1 MTIRAKLLIVIP
13 LLVLAAN
20 TVIFFL
26 FRSSTLVQDG
36 YDRMMNRILAYKQS
50 VQSSDQ
56 SVQALY
62 NYLLDPNPTLQDEME
77 RLNNGLRA
85 SGDSLR
91 QLGQL
96 PSLAPQAAGYLHLL
110 DTLAEQE
117 RQAAAASATPKD
129 ALARYE
135 SAEKTAGFIREEGQ
149 RLVDLELG
157 VDRPIFLRIQQE
169 NERMNRLGAAVIAV
183 QTLLGVGLAFWVSRS
198 VTDPVGRLVRLARRV
213 SQGNP
218 REALPN
224 PVAGANAKD
233 ELGILTTAFVQ
244 MVESLQE
251 AADRDKERLEQD
263 RFVKELELRALQS
276 QIQPHFLFN
285 SLNVLSKLALLEG
298 AERTSDLIVS
308 MSKLIRYRLR
318 KLDEPVS
325 LRDELGHVMEYVAL
339 QQARFGSR
347 VRFETKID
355 DAALS
360 ARIPALTVQPL
371 VENAFVHGI
380 ESMES
385 GAVIRLAVA
394 MDGEDAVV
402 EVADNGAGM
411 DEATRQ
417 ALLQLD
423 YEPEAAAK
431 AEQRTSERQSE
442 QQPEQRYSDQLPAQQ
457 SDQRPAQQ
465 SDQQPQQ
472 QSERQPQQPK
482 QQHPEIRKP
491 ESGLS
496 RPEPASAGL
505 GTRNVFRRLQLF
517 TGRTGA
523 VQIRSAP
530 GQGTSFTIRIP
541 MTPKEEPADVPL
553 IDRG

>member
-56 SVQALY
+56 SLQALY
-62 NYLLDPNPTLQDEME
+62 NYLLDPGPGLQAELE
-77 RLNNGLRA
+77 RLNEELRR

-96 PSLAPQAAGYLHLL
+96 PSLAPQAAGYLNLI
-110 DTLAEQE
+110 DTLVKQE
-117 RQAAAASATPKD
+117 RDAAAASATPKE
-129 ALARYE
+129 ALMRYE
-135 SAEKTAGFIREEGQ
+135 SAEKTAGFIREEGS

-157 VDRPIFLRIQQE
+157 VDRPIFLQIQRK
-169 NERMNRLGAAVIAV
+169 NERLNRLGAAVIIV
-183 QTLLGVGLAFWVSRS
+183 QTLLSVGFAIWVSRS
-198 VTDPVGRLVRLARRV
+198 VTDPVGRLVRMARRV
-213 SQGNP
+213 SQGRPHDEPDDSDGLVDPKNP
-218 REALPN
+218 EN
-224 PVAGANAKD
+224 PKNLKARAASEGKPIAIAARNANAKD
-233 ELGILTTAFVQ
+233 ELGILKTAFVQ
-244 MVESLQE
+244 MIESLQE

-285 SLNVLSKLALLEG
+285 ALNVLSKLALLEG

-318 KLDEPVS
+318 KLDEPVT

-347 VRFETKID
+347 VRFETDID
-355 DAALS
+355 EAALT

-380 ESMES
+380 ESMEA
-385 GAVIRLAVA
+385 GAEIRLAIA
-394 MDGEDAVV
+394 RDGEDAVI
-402 EVADNGAGM
+402 EVSDNGVGM
-411 DEATRQ
+411 EEATRL

-423 YEPEAAAK
+423 YEPEA
-431 AEQRTSERQSE
+431 
-442 QQPEQRYSDQLPAQQ
+442 
-457 SDQRPAQQ
+457 
-465 SDQQPQQ
+465 
-472 QSERQPQQPK
+472 
-482 QQHPEIRKP
+482 RKP
-491 ESGLS
+491 EPEELS
-496 RPEPASAGL
+496 EPASSKPPAAHTAESPMSAGL

-517 TGRTGA
+517 TGRGDT

-530 GQGTSFTIRIP
+530 GLGTTFTIRIP
-541 MTPKEEPADVPL
+541 MTPKEETADVSL
-553 IDRG
+553 TDRG

>member
-26 FRSSTLVQDG
+26 FRSSTLVQGG

-56 SVQALY
+56 SLQALY
-62 NYLLDPNPTLQDEME
+62 NYLLDPGPELQAEMQNRNDEL
-77 RLNNGLRA
+77 RL

-96 PSLAPQAAGYLHLL
+96 SSVAPQAAGYLNLIDKL
-110 DTLAEQE
+110 VQQE
-117 RQAAAASATPKD
+117 KQAAAASATPKE
-129 ALARYE
+129 ALAQYE
-135 SAEKTAGFIREEGQ
+135 SAERTAGFIREEGS

-157 VDRPIFLRIQQE
+157 VDRPIFLQIQQK
-169 NERMNRLGAAVIAV
+169 NARMNRLGAAVIAV
-183 QTLLGVGLAFWVSRS
+183 QTLLSVGLAFWVSRS
-198 VTDPVGRLVRLARRV
+198 VTDPVGRLVRMARRV
-213 SQGNP
+213 SQGRPHDEPDEAAAPDRLN
-218 REALPN
+218 RETN
-224 PVAGANAKD
+224 GKSNGKD

-244 MVESLQE
+244 MIESLRE

-318 KLDEPVS
+318 KLDEPVT
-325 LRDELGHVMEYVAL
+325 LRDELGHVTEYAAI
-339 QQARFGSR
+339 QQARFGGR
-347 VRFETKID
+347 VRFVTEID
-355 DAALS
+355 EAALS

-371 VENAFVHGI
+371 IENAFVHGV
-380 ESMES
+380 EGMEA
-385 GAVIRLAVA
+385 GAEIRLAIA
-394 MDGEDAVV
+394 RDGTDAII
-402 EVADNGAGM
+402 EVSDNGAGM
-411 DEATRQ
+411 DEETRR
-417 ALLQLD
+417 ALLRLD
-423 YEPEAAAK
+423 YEPEADM
-431 AEQRTSERQSE
+431 
-442 QQPEQRYSDQLPAQQ
+442 PP
-457 SDQRPAQQ
+457 
-465 SDQQPQQ
+465 
-472 QSERQPQQPK
+472 
-482 QQHPEIRKP
+482 KP
-491 ESGLS
+491 EPRVAPNTASSPGGAPK
-496 RPEPASAGL
+496 PEPPMSAGL

-517 TGRTGA
+517 TGRSDS

-530 GQGTSFTIRIP
+530 GQGSTFTIRIP
-541 MTPKEEPADVPL
+541 MIPKEETADVPFT
-553 IDRG
+553 DRG